1 MTSKDLVLAI
11 ALGVPFASLMI
22 VGAVL
27 QWQRWQI
34 YHRIGNYSI
43 GLMTFFWQLDWPGI
57 NFPGPNILEAQI
69 AAQPADLQEYIRVV
83 RRRVRQMTR
92 ATLLYLGFFVLI
104 LFLSRYLS

>member
-1 MTSKDLVLAI
+1 MLAV
-11 ALGVPFASLMI
+11 ALGVPFAALMI

-43 GLMTFFWQLDWPGI
+43 GLMTFFWQLDWPGV

-69 AAQPADLQEYIRVV
+69 AAQPIDLQAYIRVV

-92 ATLLYLGFFVLI
+92 ATLLYVGFFVLI

>member
-1 MTSKDLVLAI
+1 MIAGAI
-11 ALGVPFASLMI
+11 
-22 VGAVL
+22 L

-43 GLMTFFWQLDWPGI
+43 GLITFFWQLDWPGV

-69 AAQPADLQEYIRVV
+69 AAQPADLQAYIEVV

-92 ATLLYLGFFVLI
+92 ATLLYLGFGVLV
-104 LFLSRYLS
+104 LFLSRKLSS